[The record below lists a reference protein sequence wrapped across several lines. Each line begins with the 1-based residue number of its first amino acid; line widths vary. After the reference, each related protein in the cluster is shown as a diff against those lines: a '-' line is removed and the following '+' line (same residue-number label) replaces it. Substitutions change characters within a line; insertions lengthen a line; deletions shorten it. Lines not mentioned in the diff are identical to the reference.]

1 VKNNIRH
8 FGLFVYLG
16 IELRN
21 FIFSDL
27 SSSLAE
33 FSQVSVITHQTAE
46 ILKAEL
52 EKRKINLIKI
62 HDKRI
67 ISKSRRKLES
77 YFLSTRRAR
86 LRLKG
91 HEVFNLWKVS
101 TSKRTKDY
109 FIGNTLVYKL
119 MQYLSFIDN
128 KKYYYDNNIA
138 ELIITNKITDIII
151 QGYFT
156 PENMTI
162 AITAKKLGCK
172 VWVINWSWK
181 DVFINEYIPFTPNGF
196 FTWSENLKSLYQ
208 EFNSQ
213 IHPDII
219 KVIGNI
225 SYDRMFNYKPVKPV
239 SYYAK
244 KYNFDSNLPI
254 IIYTM
259 VHPNIF
265 GNEHLIVK
273 EIADNLSKECC
284 NFVILMKPN
293 PMDNDWSRFKKVEIN
308 NKLITLENLWYYDKE
323 SDFNMITE
331 EGQTEWLDLI
341 YYSCA
346 NLSVASTVT
355 IEYLIMRR
363 PVLNVLFDE
372 HNNLQNEFLRLFNS
386 PFYQI
391 THKREDV
398 IGCKSIEDV
407 SSGLLNLDKITNTGQ
422 NINELIAGKGDSLE
436 KFLKIV
442 KNND

>member
-1 VKNNIRH
+1 MIKSNRH

-46 ILKAEL
+46 VLNKEL
-52 EKRKINLIKI
+52 EKRSINLIKI
-62 HDKRI
+62 IKKEN
-67 ISKSRRKLES
+67 ISKPRRKLES
-77 YFLSTRRAR
+77 YFLSSRRAR

-91 HEVFNLWKVS
+91 YEIFNLWKES
-101 TSKRTKDY
+101 SSKRKKDY
-109 FIGNTLVYKL
+109 LIGNAIVYKAL
-119 MQYLSFIDN
+119 QWLSNFDN
-128 KKYYYDNNIA
+128 KKYYFDNNIS
-138 ELIITNKITDIII
+138 ELIVNNKITDIIL

-172 VWVINWSWK
+172 VWAINWSWK

-196 FTWSENLKSLYQ
+196 FTWSENLKTLYQ
-208 EFNSQ
+208 KFNTQ
-213 IHPDII
+213 INPDIL

-225 SYDRMFNYKPVKPV
+225 SYDRMFNYSPEKPLT
-239 SYYAK
+239 YYAQ
-244 KYNFDSNLPI
+244 KYNFDSHVPI

-265 GNEHLIVK
+265 ANEHLIARK
-273 EIADNLSKECC
+273 IADNLSKEKG

-293 PMDNDWSRFKKVEIN
+293 PMDNNWNRFKEVEME
-308 NKLITLENLWYYDKE
+308 NKLITLENLWYYDKAT
-323 SDFNMITE
+323 DFNMITE
-331 EGQTEWLDLI
+331 LGQTEWLDLI
-341 YYSCA
+341 YYSVA

-355 IEYLIMRR
+355 IEYLIMKRA
-363 PVLNVLFDE
+363 VLNILFDE
-372 HNNLQNEFLRLFNS
+372 QNNTQNEFLRLYNS

-391 THKREDV
+391 THNREDV
-398 IGCKSIEDV
+398 VGCKKIEDV
-407 SSGLLNLDKITNTGQ
+407 THTLLSLEKIKNPGQ
-422 NINELIAGKGDSLE
+422 NINELIADEGDSLQ
-436 KFLKIV
+436 KFLKVI
-442 KNND
+442 KDND